1 LSQSLLTP
9 YRISHCIRRRTRR
22 RNEDSNIADHARAN
36 LDFAIAISYI
46 FTVLDMMSPTLM
58 RPIAAHN
65 VAAIGEER
73 YCDILLPALE
83 DVRRMVM
90 QTLRH

>member
-1 LSQSLLTP
+1 M
-9 YRISHCIRRRTRR
+9 
-22 RNEDSNIADHARAN
+22 
-36 LDFAIAISYI
+36 AINYI

>member
-1 LSQSLLTP
+1 MSQ
-9 YRISHCIRRRTRR
+9 CNRRRTRR
-22 RNEDSNIADHARAN
+22 RNEDSNDAELARAN
-36 LDFAIAISYI
+36 HDFEMAIKYI
-46 FTVLDMMSPTLM
+46 FTVLDMMSPTVM

-83 DVRRMVM
+83 YVRRMVM
-90 QTLRH
+90 QLQRHLFEADCRNCD